1 MLIAIF
7 WISTLSLET
16 TYADLWVPTA
26 IMGFG
31 IGLALTP
38 MNLAAMNA
46 VSRDHAGA
54 ASGILVTLSGL
65 GATLGVAVTGA
76 IFGELQTERTVDVV
90 GERGVDGRPRPGA
103 GARGRALRDA
113 RRQAR
118 RSTSSP
124 GTTSAGVEHAVR
136 EAFVSA
142 LGTSLKISAALVLV
156 GIVLAVVLLRKSE
169 PADAEA
175 DRRARALGH
184 PAPGARAA
192 GTATEPA
199 AGTAP
204 EPQSE
209 RRPVSRGSLRTSA

>member
-1 MLIAIF
+1 MLISIY
-7 WISTLSLET
+7 WISTLDLST
-16 TYADLWVPTA
+16 TYSDLWAPTA

-76 IFGELQTERTVDVV
+76 IFGELQTQRTVDLV
-90 GERGVDGRPRPGA
+90 GDQGVTVGRETALQLEGVLSGTPGA
-103 GARGRALRDA
+103 QHALDKLA
-113 RRQAR
+113 G
-118 RSTSSP
+118 SDTS
-124 GTTSAGVEHAVR
+124 GIQHAVS

-156 GIVLAVVLLRKSE
+156 GIVLAVALLRKSE
-169 PADAEA
+169 PADATPIAELA
-175 DRRARALGH
+175 PSITPR
-184 PAPGARAA
+184 PAPH
-192 GTATEPA
+192 GTVLE
-199 AGTAP
+199 P
-204 EPQSE
+204 EPV
-209 RRPVSRGSLRTSA
+209 PA